1 MKNKKKL
8 LIIAEI
14 SICAAIGFVLDFIQS
29 QLSKTI
35 FPYGGSIGFAMV
47 PVIVIAYRRGLI
59 PGVLTGLILS
69 LIQMLG
75 GVYVISSDSIVDSL
89 NSIGITNSYIH
100 QFFLVCGPFIQVLL
114 DYVLGYTLVGF
125 AGVFFKQFISSK
137 TIGKKIFFVVVGTI
151 FGGMLKYIS
160 HTLSGVFF
168 WPGEIFGIS
177 GVAYSF
183 VYNGLYCIPCII
195 ICVILMI
202 ILVKYYQ
209 KLFNVEEN

>member
-14 SICAAIGFVLDFIQS
+14 SIFAAIGFVLDFIQS
-29 QLSKTI
+29 SLSKTI

-47 PVIVIAYRRGLI
+47 PVIVISFRRGLL

-69 LIQMLG
+69 VIQMLG
-75 GVYVISSDSIVDSL
+75 GVYVISSDSIVESL
-89 NSIGITNSYIH
+89 NSIGITNSFIQ
-100 QFFLVCGPFIQVLL
+100 QFFLVSGPFIQVML
-114 DYVLGYTLVGF
+114 DYILGYTLVGF
-125 AGVFFKQFISSK
+125 AGVFFKQFTSSN
-137 TIGKKIFFVVVGTI
+137 TLGKKIFLASIGTI

-183 VYNGLYCIPCII
+183 VYNGLYCIPCIV
-195 ICVILMI
+195 ICAILMI

-209 KLFNVEEN
+209 KLFKAEE